1 MIFISTCAGCNEPGH
16 VLCRRCRFAL
26 VTTGPVVTPEGVR
39 AAMPFDGVARH
50 AVLGLKFRNRRGV
63 AHQLAALMVRRLLP
77 EHSARRAVDVVTWA
91 PTSSARIAQRGF
103 DQAELLARAVA
114 KELGLPCRRLL
125 YRTHGGPQAGRN
137 RAARLGGPAFRAR
150 PPRRG
155 LRVLLVDDV
164 VTTGATLAAARDSL
178 LAAGITD
185 VQCIAAAA
193 TPSAARA
200 RRTDPRP
207 TARHLALAS

>member
-1 MIFISTCAGCNEPGH
+1 MIFISTCAGCNEPGA

-26 VTTGPVVTPEGVR
+26 VATGPVVTAEGVR

-63 AHQLAALMVRRLLP
+63 ARQLAALMVRRLLP
-77 EHSARRAVDVVTWA
+77 EHSARRAVDIVTWA
-91 PTSSARIAQRGF
+91 PTSSARIAERGF

-114 KELGLPCRRLL
+114 RELGLPCRRLL

-137 RAARLGGPAFRAR
+137 RAARLGAPSFRAR
-150 PPRRG
+150 TSRRG

-164 VTTGATLAAARDSL
+164 VTTGATLAAARQSL
-178 LAAGITD
+178 LAAGIAD

-193 TPSAARA
+193 TPAMASPGAAR
-200 RRTDPRP
+200 TRP
-207 TARHLALAS
+207 SARHLSLAS